1 MTGRDHAR
9 GERTKDTDVSG
20 RTIIHSAIESLQT
33 FWYRGPIHRTMLMGR
48 IPTAIHAQVQEPWP
62 GDSAHGRL
70 VIDGRF
76 VWNGHTAQF
85 ARSNDTTTAPVFDWT
100 ARDLPLEGLAHLHGF
115 TWLRDLRAVG
125 GDVARATARTCATDW
140 IATQSRWAPL
150 PFRTDVLAARIG
162 AWLAHYDFLAVGG
175 DPSFEAILRQSLAR
189 QAHHLSMMAM
199 PKAAANARIS
209 ILKGL
214 IYSEALLF
222 GPSKKL
228 TQALARLSS
237 ELGAQVKA
245 DGGHVSRSPER
256 QLWVLRDLID
266 IRSALRA
273 GDADVPDALTQALD
287 RMAPMLRFFR
297 HGDGGLAL
305 FNDSH
310 ENESWLI
317 DVVLTQSEAR
327 GKPLTSAPHTGFE
340 RAQAGRAFL
349 ILDSG
354 IPEVKAPD
362 SAFAGTLAFEF
373 GVGKERLVVNCG
385 GGPAGDAAWAAA
397 LRATAAHS
405 TLSLAEANSTEIA
418 FAPHGVRFRRSVNT
432 VTGTRDEADGAIW
445 IDRSHDGY
453 AARFG
458 FVHQRKLYLA
468 AGGDDL
474 RGEDA
479 LVAAPNKIGARKRRK
494 SQSFAVRFHLHPG
507 VQTTL
512 LQDGG
517 VLLRLPSGLGWR
529 FAARGG
535 TVRIDESIYFGGPT
549 PRRTRQLVIDGTTTV
564 DGATVKW
571 AFQRVAERGGDVAHA
586 KAGIEA

>member
-1 MTGRDHAR
+1 MAAQEHAR
-9 GERTKDTDVSG
+9 AEPG
-20 RTIIHSAIESLQT
+20 SASRAPAPGLLQT
-33 FWYRGPIHRTMLMGR
+33 ATDAVQRLWYRGPIHRLMLIGR
-48 IPTAIHAQVQEPWP
+48 VPAAIHAQVQEPWP

-76 VWNGHTAQF
+76 VWNGHTAHMTR
-85 ARSNDTTTAPVFDWT
+85 ARPPGAPPALFNWFP
-100 ARDLPLEGLAHLHGF
+100 AELPLEGQAALHGF

-125 GDVARATARTCATDW
+125 GDVARATARERLSDW
-140 IATQSRWAPL
+140 IATQSRWTSL
-150 PFRTDVLAARIG
+150 SFRPDVLAVRIA

-175 DPSFEAILRQSLAR
+175 DATFEAALRQSLVQQVR
-189 QAHHLSMMAM
+189 HLSHARL
-199 PKAAANARIS
+199 PAGPAATRIGV
-209 ILKGL
+209 LKGL
-214 IYSEALLF
+214 VYAEALLF
-222 GPSKKL
+222 GPGKRLAQVLAKL
-228 TQALARLSS
+228 TKELA
-237 ELGAQVKA
+237 EQVRA

-256 QLWVLRDLID
+256 QLSVLRDLVD

-273 GDADVPDALTQALD
+273 ADAEVPDGLTQAID

-297 HGDGGLAL
+297 HGDGALAL

-310 ENESWLI
+310 ETESWLI

-327 GKPLTSAPHTGFE
+327 GKPLSSAPHTGFE
-340 RAQAGRAFL
+340 RAQAGRALL
-349 ILDSG
+349 IVDTG
-354 IPEVKAPD
+354 APEPKAAD
-362 SAFAGTLAFEF
+362 CAFAGTLAFEL

-385 GGPAGDAAWAAA
+385 GGPAEEPRWGAA

-405 TLSLAEANSTEIA
+405 TLTLADANSTEIA
-418 FAPHGVRFRRSVNT
+418 FTARGARYKSRAQT
-432 VTGTRDEADGAIW
+432 VSGTREEAEGAVW

-458 FVHQRKLYLA
+458 FLHRRMLYLA

-479 LVAAPNKIGARKRRK
+479 LAPATGVPARRRK
-494 SQSFAVRFHLHPG
+494 KPRTFVVRFHLHPG
-507 VQTTL
+507 VQATL

-535 TVRIDESIYFGGPT
+535 DIRIEESIYFGGAT
-549 PRRTRQLVIDGTTTV
+549 PRRTRQLVIEGITTG
-564 DGATVKW
+564 DGASVKW
-571 AFQRVAERGGDVAHA
+571 AFRRVPERGAEPA
-586 KAGIEA
+586 RAGAEA

>member
-1 MTGRDHAR
+1 MAGRDQAR
-9 GERTKDTDVSG
+9 TERTKDADASG
-20 RTIIHSAIESLQT
+20 SAVIHSTIESLQT
-33 FWYRGPIHRTMLMGR
+33 LWYRGPIHRALLMGR
-48 IPTAIHAQVQEPWP
+48 VPPAIHAQVQEPWP

-76 VWNGHTAQF
+76 VWNGHTAQL
-85 ARSNDTTTAPVFDWT
+85 ARSSDATKAPVYNWT
-100 ARDLPLEGLAHLHGF
+100 PRDLPPEGLAFLHGF

-125 GDVARATARTCATDW
+125 GDVARATARTCIADW
-140 IATQSRWAPL
+140 ITTQSRWAPL
-150 PFRTDVLAARIG
+150 PFRTDVLAARIS
-162 AWLAHYDFLAVGG
+162 AWLAHYDFLAIGG
-175 DPSFEAILRQSLAR
+175 DPSFETILRQSLTHQAR
-189 QAHHLSMMAM
+189 HLAMMAI
-199 PKAAANARIS
+199 PKTPAHVRIAV
-209 ILKGL
+209 LKGL

-222 GPSKKL
+222 GPGKRL
-228 TQALARLSS
+228 TQTLALLSS
-237 ELGAQVKA
+237 ELGLQVKA

-256 QLWVLRDLID
+256 QLSVLRDLID

-297 HGDGGLAL
+297 HGDGGLTL

-354 IPEVKAPD
+354 IPEAKAPD

-385 GGPAGDAAWAAA
+385 GGPAGDVAWAAA

-405 TLSLAEANSTEIA
+405 TLNLAEANSTEIA
-418 FAPHGVRFRRSVNT
+418 FAPRGVRFRRSVNT

-445 IDRSHDGY
+445 IDRRHDGY
-453 AARFG
+453 ATRFG

-479 LVAAPNKIGARKRRK
+479 LVPAPKKVGARKRRK

-549 PRRTRQLVIDGTTTV
+549 PRRTRQLVVDGTTTV

-571 AFQRVAERGGDVAHA
+571 AFQRVAERGTDITKTGTAA
-586 KAGIEA
+586 

>member
-1 MTGRDHAR
+1 MTVRDHAPI
-9 GERTKDTDVSG
+9 ERTKDADASG
-20 RTIIHSAIESLQT
+20 RAVVRSAIESLQT
-33 FWYRGPIHRTMLMGR
+33 FWYRGPVHRALLMGR
-48 IPTAIHAQVQEPWP
+48 VPPAIHAQVQEPWP

-76 VWNGHTAQF
+76 VWNGHTGQL
-85 ARSNDTTTAPVFDWT
+85 ARSHDAAATPVYNWT
-100 ARDLPLEGLAHLHGF
+100 PRDLPPEGLAYLHGF
-115 TWLRDLRAVG
+115 AWLRDLRAVG
-125 GDVARATARTCATDW
+125 GDVARATARTCAADW

-150 PFRTDVLAARIG
+150 TFRTDVLAQRVS

-175 DPSFEAILRQSLAR
+175 DPSFEAVLRQSLAR
-189 QAHHLSMMAM
+189 QARHLALMAI
-199 PKAAANARIS
+199 PKAPANVRIG

-214 IYSEALLF
+214 IYAEALLF
-222 GPSKKL
+222 GPGKRL
-228 TQALARLSS
+228 AQTLARLSS
-237 ELGAQVKA
+237 ELGVQVRA

-256 QLWVLRDLID
+256 QLTVLRDLID

-273 GDADVPDALTQALD
+273 GDADVPDALTQSLD

-297 HGDGGLAL
+297 HGDGGLTL

-310 ENESWLI
+310 ENEAWLI

-327 GKPLTSAPHTGFE
+327 GKPLASAPHTGFE
-340 RAQAGRAFL
+340 RSQAGRAFL

-354 IPEVKAPD
+354 APEPRAAD
-362 SAFAGTLAFEF
+362 CAFAGTLAFEF

-385 GGPAGDAAWAAA
+385 GGPAGDARWAAA

-405 TLSLAEANSTEIA
+405 TLNLAEANSTEIA
-418 FAPHGVRFRRSVNT
+418 FSPRGVRFRRGVGA
-432 VTGTRDEADGAIW
+432 VAGTRDEADGAIW

-453 AARFG
+453 ATRFG
-458 FVHQRKLYLA
+458 FVHRRKLYLA

-479 LVAAPNKIGARKRRK
+479 LVPAPNKVGARKRRK
-494 SQSFAVRFHLHPG
+494 SRNFAVRFHLHPG

-549 PRRTRQLVIDGTTTV
+549 PRRTRQLVVDGTTTV

-571 AFQRVAERGGDVAHA
+571 AFQRVTERGGDSAPV
-586 KAGIEA
+586 KTGPEA